1 MLPRITPALL
11 LLLLLGLCSS
21 ATEAFTCTPPKVIQR
36 QQSTQLEASR
46 RDVLGSLLVTPVAI
60 FAGTANAAAP
70 KEASPLAEKMS
81 VEDAKTRFQL
91 ARTDLKYLLENYG
104 EVAQGGGDAVRNYLG
119 TQGVNRNMYGIQK
132 VLKLLKEEADDIVEF
147 TETMEDF
154 NAYYYQAEG
163 AAYQS
168 MFAEHSSAKATP
180 ESLLATAKQDLVQM
194 VKYMDQL
201 AVQLNL

>member
-1 MLPRITPALL
+1 MMSRGLSTLL
-11 LLLLLGLCSS
+11 QLVLLGLRSGF
-21 ATEAFTCTPPKVIQR
+21 AAAFTCSQPSILR
-36 QQSTQLEASR
+36 QQSTELAAVARRNVLASILSTPA
-46 RDVLGSLLVTPVAI
+46 VLT
-60 FAGTANAAAP
+60 AGIANAAAP
-70 KEASPLAEKMS
+70 KEASPLVDKMS

-91 ARTDLKYLLENYG
+91 ARSDLKYLLENYG

-168 MFAEHSSAKATP
+168 LFAEHSSAKATP

-201 AVQLNL
+201 AAQLNL

>member
-1 MLPRITPALL
+1 M
-11 LLLLLGLCSS
+11 
-21 ATEAFTCTPPKVIQR
+21 
-36 QQSTQLEASR
+36 
-46 RDVLGSLLVTPVAI
+46 
-60 FAGTANAAAP
+60 
-70 KEASPLAEKMS
+70 
-81 VEDAKTRFQL
+81 EDAKTRFQL
-91 ARTDLKYLLENYG
+91 ARSDVKYLLENYSD
-104 EVAQGGGDAVRNYLG
+104 VAKGGGDAVRNYLG

-201 AVQLNL
+201 AAQLNL